1 MAANVERQIS
11 EECLAG
17 RIRILNRVVSGIL
30 DARLRPIGV
39 RSSQFGILT
48 VVAARGP
55 LAPTDVCRIMHLDK
69 STLSRDLERLVAQ
82 GWIESTPGP
91 GRGRRL
97 SITDAGLALLSK
109 AKPAWDEAQ
118 TEVQQVLG
126 ESLARE
132 VYKTVEQLRLRG
144 VEKS

>member
-1 MAANVERQIS
+1 MFTNVERQIS

-17 RIRILNRVVSGIL
+17 RVRILNRVVSGIL
-30 DARLRPIGV
+30 DTRLRPHGV

-55 LAPTDVCRIMHLDK
+55 LAAIEVCRIMQLDK
-69 STLSRDLERLVAQ
+69 STLSRDLERLVAR

-97 SITDAGLALLSK
+97 SISEAGLALLTK

-118 TEVQQVLG
+118 AEVHQILG
-126 ESLARE
+126 DALSRE
-132 VYKTVEQLRLRG
+132 IYKTVDGLRLREA
-144 VEKS
+144 EKS